1 MVLQRRKTA
10 RARMQRPDIKFEP
23 EESEEEEGSED
34 EYVAED
40 SQTTGRF
47 GHANKRRKHQDS
59 HSDSDVAASDNEGT
73 TKRHSIS
80 NVPLSPGPTPQV
92 QRKRK
97 TTNASDVT
105 PASKRKKAA
114 EVEAVDDPIRKYCL
128 GKLEELFRDIFL
140 RYPHVHV
147 KIEEGGQGQKSVII
161 PKPLEELSDEDKDAL
176 IEESKQFA
184 EGLERC
190 VFEIYS
196 EPDRNGN
203 SQAGGNYKDR
213 FRMLQFNLSKPDRV
227 IIHQRITSAN
237 ISPKEISLM
246 SSTDLADEETK
257 QSIKIAEKEALAYSI
272 LQKATAPR
280 AKITHKG
287 LQDIEDINGQ
297 TTTTR
302 ELDRQVERDLEG
314 EERRERERT
323 ARLKVQRQRTDSVS
337 VPPESPTVSQTPSE
351 SWGAPPPIPPHAVST
366 NAGEMA
372 SPISRP
378 PVNPLFIH
386 TASELALPA
395 PEPELNL
402 ADLINIDD
410 EPTEQ
415 ESLLPSS
422 SSSLPS
428 MVVDE
433 PMSTE
438 PVALE
443 PPSPSL
449 PLPTGISPFAA
460 RAEKSRA
467 MSFDLNALWNAP
479 KSEDASKTAT
489 PRSPPLTTTP
499 PLSITNGDQK
509 DIPME
514 LESEAD
520 DEAKDQDFDMFLE
533 DREVEKI
540 EPVNAADVLQAAFD
554 ALPHVWTG
562 QISMPLDSTIP
573 QETAIIARQV
583 GGKPL
588 AANSPLWKTLFPSS
602 NLRIDGR
609 VPVEGSAKYL
619 LQMRMNAAKELFSV
633 AFTPSSDASETGFKA
648 LSDFLTAK
656 SRHGLIFPWGSRP
669 KEHHPGRELYIIPL
683 PATQPLPDYIEL
695 LDNLKLPPVRK
706 ADYLVGIWIL
716 NKGKLAPPPPSPP
729 PPPVTVPAL
738 PAHLSIP
745 SFNAAIVP
753 PATASTPPI
762 PHPPPIL
769 SNLPPIAPAA
779 LAAEVASLTPE
790 QIQNVLKALASATPL
805 LPTAPPAQVPQ
816 QFRPPPQNPPPPPV
830 QHARLQMP
838 PSHAQPQL
846 PPPQVPQRY
855 PPPPPTTQ
863 HQQPTWPPPP
873 APYPSNYPPMQQPN
887 MPPYRGPP
895 QPPPPSVYDRPDYGR
910 DPRADVVY
918 ERERGGGDRG
928 DRPQHDRG
936 GSRGWRGGGRGRG
949 KGWESPPRPIDSG
962 WPRRGRGGGPASNS
976 PPRRW

>member
-1 MVLQRRKTA
+1 MEILKR
-10 RARMQRPDIKFEP
+10 
-23 EESEEEEGSED
+23 EE
-34 EYVAED
+34 
-40 SQTTGRF
+40 T
-47 GHANKRRKHQDS
+47 
-59 HSDSDVAASDNEGT
+59 
-73 TKRHSIS
+73 IS
-80 NVPLSPGPTPQV
+80 MLNSYELLCNNSLLLSN
-92 QRKRK
+92 R
-97 TTNASDVT
+97 
-105 PASKRKKAA
+105 
-114 EVEAVDDPIRKYCL
+114 
-128 GKLEELFRDIFL
+128 
-140 RYPHVHV
+140 
-147 KIEEGGQGQKSVII
+147 
-161 PKPLEELSDEDKDAL
+161 
-176 IEESKQFA
+176 
-184 EGLERC
+184 
-190 VFEIYS
+190 
-196 EPDRNGN
+196 
-203 SQAGGNYKDR
+203 DR

-297 TTTTR
+297 MTTTR

-314 EERRERERT
+314 EERRVRERT
-323 ARLKVQRQRTDSVS
+323 ARLKVVQRQRTESVS

-351 SWGAPPPIPPHAVST
+351 SWGAPPPLPPHAVS
-366 NAGEMA
+366 NSGGEMA
-372 SPISRP
+372 TPISRP

-386 TASELALPA
+386 TESEIAPPA

-415 ESLLPSS
+415 EPFLPSS
-422 SSSLPS
+422 SSSLTS

-433 PMSTE
+433 PMTTE

-443 PPSPSL
+443 APSPSL

-460 RAEKSRA
+460 RAEKSKA

-499 PLSITNGDQK
+499 PLSLSNGDQK

-533 DREVEKI
+533 DREVEKV

-554 ALPHVWTG
+554 ALPQVWTG
-562 QISMPLDSTIP
+562 QVCLMIVFFRRLLTQTFSQISMPLDSTIP
-573 QETAIIARQV
+573 QETGIVARQV
-583 GGKPL
+583 AGKSL
-588 AANSPLWKTLFPSS
+588 AADSPLWKTLFLSP

-619 LQMRMNAAKELFSV
+619 LQMRMNAGKELFSV
-633 AFTPSSDASETGFKA
+633 AFTPSSDASESGFKA

-656 SRHGLIFPWGSRP
+656 RYYLYTSFNSQSLINLLSYSRHGLIFPWGSRP

-716 NKGKLAPPPPSPP
+716 NKGKLAPPPPS
-729 PPPVTVPAL
+729 L
-738 PAHLSIP
+738 LLSP
-745 SFNAAIVP
+745 F
-753 PATASTPPI
+753 
-762 PHPPPIL
+762 
-769 SNLPPIAPAA
+769 
-779 LAAEVASLTPE
+779 
-790 QIQNVLKALASATPL
+790 
-805 LPTAPPAQVPQ
+805 
-816 QFRPPPQNPPPPPV
+816 
-830 QHARLQMP
+830 LQC
-838 PSHAQPQL
+838 
-846 PPPQVPQRY
+846 
-855 PPPPPTTQ
+855 
-863 HQQPTWPPPP
+863 
-873 APYPSNYPPMQQPN
+873 
-887 MPPYRGPP
+887 
-895 QPPPPSVYDRPDYGR
+895 
-910 DPRADVVY
+910 PR
-918 ERERGGGDRG
+918 
-928 DRPQHDRG
+928 
-936 GSRGWRGGGRGRG
+936 
-949 KGWESPPRPIDSG
+949 I
-962 WPRRGRGGGPASNS
+962 
-976 PPRRW
+976 

>member
-1 MVLQRRKTA
+1 M
-10 RARMQRPDIKFEP
+10 
-23 EESEEEEGSED
+23 
-34 EYVAED
+34 
-40 SQTTGRF
+40 
-47 GHANKRRKHQDS
+47 
-59 HSDSDVAASDNEGT
+59 AASDNQGAS
-73 TKRHSIS
+73 KRRSTS
-80 NVPLSPGPTPQV
+80 NVPLSPGPTHQA

-97 TTNASDVT
+97 TTNASDVN

-114 EVEAVDDPIRKYCL
+114 EVEAADDPIRKYCL

-140 RYPHVHV
+140 RYPHVRV

-161 PKPLEELSDEDKDAL
+161 PKKLEELSDEDKDVL

-190 VFEIYS
+190 VYEIYS

-203 SQAGGNYKDR
+203 PQAGGNYKYANSYELLCNNSLILSNRDR

-257 QSIKIAEKEALAYSI
+257 QSIKIAEKEALEYSI

-297 TTTTR
+297 MTTTR

-323 ARLKVQRQRTDSVS
+323 ARLKVVQRQRTESVS

-351 SWGAPPPIPPHAVST
+351 SWGAPPPIPPHAVSN

-372 SPISRP
+372 TPISRP

-386 TASELALPA
+386 TASETAPPAL
-395 PEPELNL
+395 EPELNL

-415 ESLLPSS
+415 DSFLPSS
-422 SSSLPS
+422 SPSLPS
-428 MVVDE
+428 MVPDE
-433 PMSTE
+433 PMTTE
-438 PVALE
+438 PAALE
-443 PPSPSL
+443 APSPSL

-460 RAEKSRA
+460 RAEKSKA

-479 KSEDASKTAT
+479 KSEDVSKTAR

-499 PLSITNGDQK
+499 PLSLSNGDQK

-533 DREVEKI
+533 DREVEKV
-540 EPVNAADVLQAAFD
+540 EPVNTADALQAAFD
-554 ALPHVWTG
+554 ALPRVWTG
-562 QISMPLDSTIP
+562 QVHLMMVFSRQLLMHTFSQISMPLDSTMP
-573 QETAIIARQV
+573 QETGIVARQV
-583 GGKPL
+583 GGKSL
-588 AANSPLWKTLFPSS
+588 AADSPLWKTLFPSS

-633 AFTPSSDASETGFKA
+633 AFTPSSDASESGFKA
-648 LSDFLTAK
+648 LSDFLTTK
-656 SRHGLIFPWGSRP
+656 RYYLHTSLNSQSLITLLSYSRHGLIFPWGSRP

-683 PATQPLPDYIEL
+683 RATQPLPDYIEL

-716 NKGKLAPPPPSPP
+716 NKGKLAPPPTF
-729 PPPVTVPAL
+729 PPVTVPAL

-745 SFNAAIVP
+745 SFNAATVP
-753 PATASTPPI
+753 PTTATTPPV
-762 PHPPPIL
+762 PPPPIL
-769 SNLPPIAPAA
+769 PNLPPIAPAA

-790 QIQNVLKALASATPL
+790 QIQNVLKALAGATPL
-805 LPTAPPAQVPQ
+805 IPSAPPAQVPQ

-830 QHARLQMP
+830 QHPRPQMP
-838 PSHAQPQL
+838 PSHAQP
-846 PPPQVPQRY
+846 PPQVPQRF
-855 PPPPPTTQ
+855 PPPPTTQ
-863 HQQPTWPPPP
+863 HQQPTWPSQPS
-873 APYPSNYPPMQQPN
+873 PYPSNYPPMQQPN

-895 QPPPPSVYDRPDYGR
+895 QPPSIYDRQDYGR
-910 DPRADVVY
+910 DSRGDVVY

-928 DRPQHDRG
+928 DRPPHDRG
-936 GSRGWRGGGRGRG
+936 GNRGWRSGNRGRG
-949 KGWESPPRPIDSG
+949 KGRESPPRPIDSG

>member
-1 MVLQRRKTA
+1 M
-10 RARMQRPDIKFEP
+10 
-23 EESEEEEGSED
+23 
-34 EYVAED
+34 
-40 SQTTGRF
+40 
-47 GHANKRRKHQDS
+47 
-59 HSDSDVAASDNEGT
+59 AASDDQGAS
-73 TKRHSIS
+73 KRRSIS

-97 TTNASDVT
+97 TTNASDVN

-114 EVEAVDDPIRKYCL
+114 EVEAADDPIRKYCL

-140 RYPHVHV
+140 RYPHVRV

-161 PKPLEELSDEDKDAL
+161 PKQLEELSDEDKDVL

-203 SQAGGNYKDR
+203 PQAGGNYKYADSYELLCNNSLIFLSNRDR

-287 LQDIEDINGQ
+287 LQDIEDVNGQ
-297 TTTTR
+297 MTTTR
-302 ELDRQVERDLEG
+302 ELDPQVERDLEG

-323 ARLKVQRQRTDSVS
+323 ARLKVVQRQRTESVS

-351 SWGAPPPIPPHAVST
+351 SWGAPPPIPPHAVSN

-386 TASELALPA
+386 TASELAPPA

-415 ESLLPSS
+415 ESFLPSS
-422 SSSLPS
+422 SSSLPP
-428 MVVDE
+428 MVADE
-433 PMSTE
+433 PMTTE

-443 PPSPSL
+443 APSPSL

-499 PLSITNGDQK
+499 PLSLSNGDQK

-533 DREVEKI
+533 DREIEKV
-540 EPVNAADVLQAAFD
+540 EPVNAADALQAAFD
-554 ALPHVWTG
+554 ALPNVWTG
-562 QISMPLDSTIP
+562 QVCLIMVFSRRLLTRTFSQISMPLDSTIP
-573 QETAIIARQV
+573 QETGITARQV
-583 GGKPL
+583 GGKSL
-588 AANSPLWKTLFPSS
+588 AANSPLWKTLFPTP

-633 AFTPSSDASETGFKA
+633 AFTPSSDANESGFKA

-656 SRHGLIFPWGSRP
+656 R
-669 KEHHPGRELYIIPL
+669 Y
-683 PATQPLPDYIEL
+683 YL
-695 LDNLKLPPVRK
+695 L
-706 ADYLVGIWIL
+706 
-716 NKGKLAPPPPSPP
+716 
-729 PPPVTVPAL
+729 T
-738 PAHLSIP
+738 
-745 SFNAAIVP
+745 SFN
-753 PATASTPPI
+753 S
-762 PHPPPIL
+762 
-769 SNLPPIAPAA
+769 
-779 LAAEVASLTPE
+779 
-790 QIQNVLKALASATPL
+790 Q
-805 LPTAPPAQVPQ
+805 
-816 QFRPPPQNPPPPPV
+816 
-830 QHARLQMP
+830 
-838 PSHAQPQL
+838 
-846 PPPQVPQRY
+846 
-855 PPPPPTTQ
+855 
-863 HQQPTWPPPP
+863 
-873 APYPSNYPPMQQPN
+873 
-887 MPPYRGPP
+887 
-895 QPPPPSVYDRPDYGR
+895 
-910 DPRADVVY
+910 
-918 ERERGGGDRG
+918 
-928 DRPQHDRG
+928 
-936 GSRGWRGGGRGRG
+936 
-949 KGWESPPRPIDSG
+949 
-962 WPRRGRGGGPASNS
+962 
-976 PPRRW
+976 

>member
-1 MVLQRRKTA
+1 M
-10 RARMQRPDIKFEP
+10 
-23 EESEEEEGSED
+23 
-34 EYVAED
+34 
-40 SQTTGRF
+40 
-47 GHANKRRKHQDS
+47 N
-59 HSDSDVAASDNEGT
+59 
-73 TKRHSIS
+73 
-80 NVPLSPGPTPQV
+80 
-92 QRKRK
+92 
-97 TTNASDVT
+97 

-114 EVEAVDDPIRKYCL
+114 EVEAADDPIRKYCL

-140 RYPHVHV
+140 RYPHVRV

-161 PKPLEELSDEDKDAL
+161 PKQLEELSDEDKDVL

-203 SQAGGNYKDR
+203 SQAGGNYKYVDSYELLCSNSLIFLSNRDR

-287 LQDIEDINGQ
+287 LQDIEDVNGQ
-297 TTTTR
+297 MTTTR
-302 ELDRQVERDLEG
+302 ELDPQVERDLEG

-323 ARLKVQRQRTDSVS
+323 ARLKVVQRQRTESVS

-351 SWGAPPPIPPHAVST
+351 SWGAPPPIPPHAVSN

-386 TASELALPA
+386 TASELAPPA

-415 ESLLPSS
+415 ESFLPSS

-433 PMSTE
+433 PMTTE

-443 PPSPSL
+443 APSPSL

-489 PRSPPLTTTP
+489 PRSPPLTTIP
-499 PLSITNGDQK
+499 PLSLSNGDQK

-533 DREVEKI
+533 DREVEKV

-554 ALPHVWTG
+554 ALPNVWTG
-562 QISMPLDSTIP
+562 QVCLMIDFSRRLLTRTFSQISMPLDSTIP
-573 QETAIIARQV
+573 QETGITARQV
-583 GGKPL
+583 GGKSL

-633 AFTPSSDASETGFKA
+633 AFTPSSDANESGFKA

-656 SRHGLIFPWGSRP
+656 R
-669 KEHHPGRELYIIPL
+669 Y
-683 PATQPLPDYIEL
+683 
-695 LDNLKLPPVRK
+695 
-706 ADYLVGIWIL
+706 YLHT
-716 NKGKLAPPPPSPP
+716 P
-729 PPPVTVPAL
+729 
-738 PAHLSIP
+738 
-745 SFNAAIVP
+745 FN
-753 PATASTPPI
+753 S
-762 PHPPPIL
+762 
-769 SNLPPIAPAA
+769 
-779 LAAEVASLTPE
+779 
-790 QIQNVLKALASATPL
+790 
-805 LPTAPPAQVPQ
+805 
-816 QFRPPPQNPPPPPV
+816 
-830 QHARLQMP
+830 
-838 PSHAQPQL
+838 
-846 PPPQVPQRY
+846 
-855 PPPPPTTQ
+855 
-863 HQQPTWPPPP
+863 
-873 APYPSNYPPMQQPN
+873 
-887 MPPYRGPP
+887 
-895 QPPPPSVYDRPDYGR
+895 
-910 DPRADVVY
+910 
-918 ERERGGGDRG
+918 
-928 DRPQHDRG
+928 
-936 GSRGWRGGGRGRG
+936 
-949 KGWESPPRPIDSG
+949 
-962 WPRRGRGGGPASNS
+962 
-976 PPRRW
+976 